1 MMCPWGAMRDKTMTS
16 ISSSGDELKAREDQ
30 ARAVRASF
38 EAASFEPI
46 TAPVLQPADIF
57 LDRSGEDIRRRTY
70 LFTDAGGQE
79 LCLRPELTIP
89 VCRLYLERDPAGAGS
104 QRLCSS
110 GPVYRYQPLGS
121 EKLSEYNQ
129 SGIEILGKVDE
140 AAADAEVTR
149 LGIAAVEAAG
159 LTEFQL
165 ELGDLS
171 LFDALID
178 AIKIPAGWKGR
189 LKRQFWRPEFF
200 ANLLKDLSNG
210 EVANSGEDQSGLL
223 SVLAGL
229 DEKQATTLLTDVL
242 KLGGIAPVGGR
253 GVDEIASRLLEKAS
267 DATTERMPEEAANVI
282 DAYMKISVPA
292 TNAAET
298 VADLLKRNGVDAAA
312 ALHKLTLRLQAIGE
326 TGIDLSRATFS
337 TGFGRK
343 LEYYTGHVFELRV
356 PDLGTD
362 AVIVGGG
369 RYDGLL
375 QSLGAPKSVQA
386 VGCAIA
392 LERLFLATNQGEKK

>member
-1 MMCPWGAMRDKTMTS
+1 MRDETMTS
-16 ISSSGDELKAREDQ
+16 ISSSGDELKAREQQ
-30 ARAVRASF
+30 AAAVRASF
-38 EAASFEPI
+38 EAASFEPV

-89 VCRLYLERDPAGAGS
+89 VCRLYLENDPEGATPR
-104 QRLCSS
+104 RLCAS
-110 GPVYRYQPLGS
+110 GPVYRYQPAGS

-129 SGIEILGKVDE
+129 CGLEILGAVDE
-140 AAADAEVTR
+140 AGADAEITR
-149 LGIAAVEAAG
+149 LGVAAVEAAG

-178 AIKIPAGWKGR
+178 AINIPNGWKGR
-189 LKRQFWRPEFF
+189 LRRQFWRPDFF
-200 ANLLKDLSNG
+200 ANLLSDLSNG
-210 EVANSGEDQSGLL
+210 EGQANGEDQNGLL
-223 SVLAGL
+223 SVLVGL

-253 GVDEIASRLLEKAS
+253 GVDEIASRLLEKAGE
-267 DATTERMPEEAANVI
+267 ATTEQMPKEAAAI
-282 DAYMKISVPA
+282 IAAYMKISVPA
-292 TNAAET
+292 SDA
-298 VADLLKRNGVDAAA
+298 VDQVGSLLKKNGISADAALEKLAVRLTAISDAGVD
-312 ALHKLTLRLQAIGE
+312 LG
-326 TGIDLSRATFS
+326 RATFS

-356 PDLGTD
+356 PELGND
-362 AVIVGGG
+362 AVIMGGG

-375 QSLGAPKSVQA
+375 QSLGASQSVQA

-392 LERLFLATNQGEKK
+392 LERLFQATNKGEVK

>member
-1 MMCPWGAMRDKTMTS
+1 MTS
-16 ISSSGDELKAREDQ
+16 ISSSGDELKAREEQ

-46 TAPVLQPADIF
+46 DAPVLQPADIF

-89 VCRLYLERDPAGAGS
+89 VCRLYLDREPEGAKPG
-104 QRLCSS
+104 RLCSS
-110 GPVYRYQPLGS
+110 GPVYRYQPAGS
-121 EKLSEYNQ
+121 QKLSEYNQ
-129 SGIEILGKVDE
+129 SGIEILGAVDE

-159 LTEFQL
+159 LTDFQL

-178 AIKIPAGWKGR
+178 AINIPTGWKGR
-189 LKRQFWRPEFF
+189 LRRQFWRPEFF
-200 ANLLKDLSNG
+200 ANLLTDLSNG
-210 EVANSGEDQSGLL
+210 EGPTTEEGQSGLL

-229 DEKQATTLLTDVL
+229 DEEQATTLLTDVL

-253 GVDEIASRLLEKAS
+253 GVDEIANRLLEKAS
-267 DATTERMPEEAANVI
+267 DATTERMPKEAAEVI
-282 DAYMKISVPA
+282 SAYMKISAPA
-292 TNAAET
+292 TDA
-298 VADLLKRNGVDAAA
+298 VAQVRDLLKKNKIAADDA
-312 ALHKLTLRLQAIGE
+312 LEKLNLRLNAIGDA
-326 TGIDLSRATFS
+326 GVDLSRATFS

-356 PDLGTD
+356 PELGTD

-375 QSLGAPKSVQA
+375 QSLGAPTPVQA

-392 LERLFLATNQGEKK
+392 LERLFLATNTGEAK

>member
-1 MMCPWGAMRDKTMTS
+1 MTS
-16 ISSSGDELKAREDQ
+16 ISSSGDDLKAREEQ

-38 EAASFEPI
+38 EAASFVPVS
-46 TAPVLQPADIF
+46 APVLQPADIF

-89 VCRLYLERDPAGAGS
+89 VCRLYLEREPEGAIPA
-104 QRLCSS
+104 RLCSS
-110 GPVYRYQPLGS
+110 GPVYRYQPSGS
-121 EKLSEYNQ
+121 DKLSEFSQ
-129 SGIEILGKVDE
+129 SGIEILGDVDE

-149 LGIAAVEAAG
+149 LGVAAVQSAG
-159 LTEFQL
+159 LKDFEL

-171 LFDALID
+171 LFDALIE
-178 AIKIPAGWKGR
+178 AINIPKGWKGR
-189 LKRQFWRPEFF
+189 LRRQFWRPEFF
-200 ANLLKDLSNG
+200 ASLLTDLSNG
-210 EVANSGEDQSGLL
+210 EGPDMSEDQSGLL
-223 SVLAGL
+223 TVLAGL
-229 DEKQATTLLTDVL
+229 NEEQATTLLTDVL

-253 GVDEIASRLLEKAS
+253 GVDEIASRLLEKAA
-267 DATTERMPEEAANVI
+267 DATTERMPKEAAEVI
-282 DAYMKISVPA
+282 AAYMKISVPA
-292 TNAAET
+292 VNA
-298 VADLLKRNGVDAAA
+298 VAQVGELFKKSNISADASLEKLSLRLKAIGDAGVD
-312 ALHKLTLRLQAIGE
+312 LG
-326 TGIDLSRATFS
+326 RATFS

-356 PDLGTD
+356 PKLGND

-375 QSLGAPKSVQA
+375 QSLGAPKPVQA

-392 LERLFLATNQGEKK
+392 LERLFLATNEGEKK

>member
-1 MMCPWGAMRDKTMTS
+1 MRDKTMTS
-16 ISSSGDELKAREDQ
+16 ISSSGDELKAREAQ

-89 VCRLYLERDPAGAGS
+89 VCRLYLERDPDGAVS

-159 LTEFQL
+159 LTDFQL

-178 AIKIPAGWKGR
+178 AINIPAGWKGR
-189 LKRQFWRPEFF
+189 LKRQFWRPDFF

-210 EVANSGEDQSGLL
+210 EGAPGGDDQTGLL

-229 DEKQATTLLTDVL
+229 DEKQATTLLSDVL

-253 GVDEIASRLLEKAS
+253 GVEEIASRLLEKAS

-282 DAYMKISVPA
+282 AAYMKISVPA
-292 TNAAET
+292 TEAVDR
-298 VADLLKRNGVDAAA
+298 VASLLQKNGVSADT
-312 ALHKLTLRLQAIGE
+312 ALQKLSLRLQAIGDA
-326 TGIDLSRATFS
+326 GIDLGRATFS

-356 PDLGTD
+356 PTLGTD

-375 QSLGAPKSVQA
+375 QSLGAPKPVQA

-392 LERLFLATNQGEKK
+392 LERLFQATNQGDK

>member
-1 MMCPWGAMRDKTMTS
+1 MMCPRGTMRDKTMTS
-16 ISSSGDELKAREDQ
+16 ISSSGDELKAREAQ

-89 VCRLYLERDPAGAGS
+89 VCRLYLERDPDGAGA

-129 SGIEILGKVDE
+129 SGIEILGAEDE
-140 AAADAEVTR
+140 ASADAEVTR

-159 LTEFQL
+159 LTDFQL

-178 AIKIPAGWKGR
+178 AINIPTGWKGR
-189 LKRQFWRPEFF
+189 LKRQFWRPDFF

-210 EVANSGEDQSGLL
+210 EGAIGSEDQSGLL

-229 DEKQATTLLTDVL
+229 DQKQATTLLTDVL

-282 DAYMKISVPA
+282 AAYMKISVPA
-292 TNAAET
+292 TEAVET
-298 VADLLKRNGVDAAA
+298 VAKLLKENGVAADAA
-312 ALHKLTLRLQAIGE
+312 LQKLALRLKAIGE
-326 TGIDLSRATFS
+326 AGIDLDRATFS

-356 PDLGTD
+356 PDLGTE

-375 QSLGAPKSVQA
+375 QSLGAPKPVQA

-392 LERLFLATNQGEKK
+392 LERLFLATSKGGKK

>member
-1 MMCPWGAMRDKTMTS
+1 MRDKTMTS
-16 ISSSGDELKAREDQ
+16 ISSSGDELKAREAQ

-89 VCRLYLERDPAGAGS
+89 VCRLYLERDPDGAGA

-129 SGIEILGKVDE
+129 SGIEILGAEDE
-140 AAADAEVTR
+140 ASADAEVTR

-159 LTEFQL
+159 LTDFQL

-178 AIKIPAGWKGR
+178 AINIPTGWKGR
-189 LKRQFWRPEFF
+189 LKRQFWRPDFF

-210 EVANSGEDQSGLL
+210 EGAIGSEDQSGLL

-229 DEKQATTLLTDVL
+229 DQKQATTLLTDVL

-282 DAYMKISVPA
+282 AAYMKISVPA
-292 TNAAET
+292 TEAVET
-298 VADLLKRNGVDAAA
+298 VAKLLKENGVAADAA
-312 ALHKLTLRLQAIGE
+312 LQKLALRLKAIGE
-326 TGIDLSRATFS
+326 AGIDLDRATFS

-356 PDLGTD
+356 PDLGTE

-375 QSLGAPKSVQA
+375 QSLGAPKPVQA

-392 LERLFLATNQGEKK
+392 LERLFLATSKGGKK

>member
-1 MMCPWGAMRDKTMTS
+1 MRDMIMTS
-16 ISSSGDELKAREDQ
+16 ISSSGDELKAREAQ

-38 EAASFEPI
+38 EDASFEPI

-89 VCRLYLERDPAGAGS
+89 VCRLYLEREPAGAS
-104 QRLCSS
+104 PQRLCSS

-121 EKLSEYNQ
+121 EKLSEYSQ
-129 SGIEILGKVDE
+129 SGIEILGEVDE
-140 AAADAEVTR
+140 ATADAEVTR

-159 LTEFQL
+159 LTDFQL

-178 AIKIPAGWKGR
+178 AINIPTGWKGR
-189 LKRQFWRPEFF
+189 LRRQFWRPDFF
-200 ANLLKDLSNG
+200 ANLLADLSNG
-210 EVANSGEDQSGLL
+210 EGATADEDQSGLL

-229 DEKQATTLLTDVL
+229 DEAQATTVLTDVL

-253 GVDEIASRLLEKAS
+253 GIDEIASRLLEKAS
-267 DATTERMPEEAANVI
+267 DATTERMPEDAASVI
-282 DAYMKISVPA
+282 DAYMKISGPA
-292 TNAAET
+292 TEAVAT
-298 VADLLKRNGVDAAA
+298 VSALLKKNGVSADP
-312 ALHKLTLRLQAIGE
+312 ALEKLSLRLQAIADA
-326 TGIDLSRATFS
+326 GIDLGRATFT

-356 PDLGTD
+356 PELGSD

-375 QSLGAPKSVQA
+375 QSLGAPNPTQA

-392 LERLFLATNQGEKK
+392 LERLFQATNRRAQK

>member
-1 MMCPWGAMRDKTMTS
+1 MRDKTMTS
-16 ISSSGDELKAREDQ
+16 ISSSGDELKAREAQ

-38 EAASFEPI
+38 EDESFEPI

-89 VCRLYLERDPAGAGS
+89 VCRLYLEREPAGAS
-104 QRLCSS
+104 PQRLCSS

-121 EKLSEYNQ
+121 EKLSEYSQ
-129 SGIEILGKVDE
+129 SGIEILGEVDE
-140 AAADAEVTR
+140 ATADAEVTR
-149 LGIAAVEAAG
+149 LGIAAVKAAG
-159 LTEFQL
+159 LTDFQL

-178 AIKIPAGWKGR
+178 AINIPTGWKGR
-189 LKRQFWRPEFF
+189 LRRQFWRPDFF
-200 ANLLKDLSNG
+200 ANLLADLSNG
-210 EVANSGEDQSGLL
+210 EGATADEDQSGLL

-229 DEKQATTLLTDVL
+229 DEAQATTVLTDVL

-253 GVDEIASRLLEKAS
+253 GIDEIASRLLEKAS
-267 DATTERMPEEAANVI
+267 DATTERMPEDAASVI
-282 DAYMKISVPA
+282 DAYMKISGPA
-292 TNAAET
+292 TEAVAT
-298 VADLLKRNGVDAAA
+298 VSALLKKNGVSADR
-312 ALHKLTLRLQAIGE
+312 ALEKLSLRLQAIGDA
-326 TGIDLSRATFS
+326 GIDLGRATFT

-356 PDLGTD
+356 PELGSD

-375 QSLGAPKSVQA
+375 QSLGAPNPTQA

-392 LERLFLATNQGEKK
+392 LERLFQATNRGAQK

>member
-1 MMCPWGAMRDKTMTS
+1 MRDKTMTS
-16 ISSSGDELKAREDQ
+16 ISSSGDELKAREAQ

-89 VCRLYLERDPAGAGS
+89 VCRLYLERNPDGAVS

-159 LTEFQL
+159 LTDFQL

-178 AIKIPAGWKGR
+178 AINIPAGWKGR
-189 LKRQFWRPEFF
+189 LKRQFWRPDFF

-210 EVANSGEDQSGLL
+210 EGAPGGDDQTGLL

-229 DEKQATTLLTDVL
+229 DEKQATTLLSDVL

-253 GVDEIASRLLEKAS
+253 GVEEIASRLLEKAS

-282 DAYMKISVPA
+282 AAYMKISVPA
-292 TNAAET
+292 TEAVDT
-298 VADLLKRNGVDAAA
+298 VASLLQKNGVSADT
-312 ALHKLTLRLQAIGE
+312 ALQKLSLRLQAIGDA
-326 TGIDLSRATFS
+326 GIDLGRATFS

-356 PDLGTD
+356 LSLGTD

-375 QSLGAPKSVQA
+375 QSLGAPKPVQA

-392 LERLFLATNQGEKK
+392 LERLFQATNQGDK